1 MNEAGFNRMSFGI
14 QDFNEKVQVAVHR
27 VQAYNITK
35 DAIDLARKYNM
46 VSVNVDLIYGLPY
59 QSLETFK
66 ETLTLALTLN
76 RDRFAVFNCAHV
88 PWLKKQCVK
97 LMKQHCLSPMKN
109 LL

>member
-27 VQAYNITK
+27 VQPYNITK
-35 DAIDLARKYNM
+35 DAMDLARKYNM

-59 QSLETFK
+59 QSLER
-66 ETLTLALTLN
+66 LTLSLTLN
-76 RDRFAVFNCAHV
+76 RDRFAVFNYAHV